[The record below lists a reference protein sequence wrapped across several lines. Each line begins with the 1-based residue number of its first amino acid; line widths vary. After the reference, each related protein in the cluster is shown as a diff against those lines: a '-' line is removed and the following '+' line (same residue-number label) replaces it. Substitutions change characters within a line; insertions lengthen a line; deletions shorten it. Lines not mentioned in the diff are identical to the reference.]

1 MSAAG
6 EGAIGAGDLSDLG
19 DLRELRE
26 PNPRPSLLGGLP
38 RMLRDVRRHRHLVS
52 NFVQRDI
59 RLKYRK
65 SNLGYVWSLLEPL
78 LMTGVYVILF
88 SVIAGNP
95 KPLYPLWVAIGV
107 ITWGYFGK
115 ALNGSLTALTGHEGI
130 IKQVYFPRVLF
141 AITTVCSG
149 AVMALLSL
157 LVSIP
162 FLIYH
167 HIGPTFGLLMV
178 PAGLVLTGLFAMG
191 LGLAL
196 ACLNVVFRD
205 AEFIMR
211 FVVRAGFYLSP
222 VMWTFHM
229 VPKSRAT
236 VAILL
241 NPMSVPITL
250 VRNGIDGSSLGI
262 APGWIAYS
270 IAVCVGLFAVGVSIF
285 QRYEAG
291 VVKSL

>member
-6 EGAIGAGDLSDLG
+6 EGAIAGAASDLSDLV
-19 DLRELRE
+19 E
-26 PNPRPSLLGGLP
+26 PNPRPSLVGGLP

-59 RLKYRK
+59 RLKYRN
-65 SNLGYVWSLLEPL
+65 SNLGYFWSILEPL

-88 SVIAGNP
+88 TVIAGKP
-95 KPLYPLWVAIGV
+95 QPLYPLWVVIGV

-115 ALNGSLTALTGHEGI
+115 ALTGSLTALTGHEGI
-130 IKQVYFPRVLF
+130 IKQVYFPRALF
-141 AITTVCSG
+141 AVTTVCSG

-157 LVSIP
+157 LVSVP
-162 FLIYH
+162 FLVYH
-167 HIGPTFGLLMV
+167 RIPPTPELVLVPLGLLL
-178 PAGLVLTGLFAMG
+178 AALFAMG
-191 LGLAL
+191 LGLGL

-205 AEFIMR
+205 TEFIIR
-211 FVVRAGFYLSP
+211 FIVKAGFYLSP

-241 NPMSVPITL
+241 NPMSVPITM
-250 VRNGIDGSSLGI
+250 VRSGIDGSSLGI
-262 APGWIAYS
+262 GSGWVLYS
-270 IAVCVGLFAVGVSIF
+270 VAVCLVTFVIGVSVF
-285 QRYEAG
+285 QRHEAG

>member
-6 EGAIGAGDLSDLG
+6 ESALDGGPGLG
-19 DLRELRE
+19 ELAE
-26 PNPRPSLLGGLP
+26 PNPRPSLVGGLG
-38 RMLRDVRRHRHLVS
+38 RMVRDVRRHRHLVS
-52 NFVQRDI
+52 NFIQRDI
-59 RLKYRK
+59 RLKYRN
-65 SNLGYVWSLLEPL
+65 SSLGYFWSILEPL
-78 LMTGVYVILF
+78 LMTGVYVVLF
-88 SVIAGNP
+88 TVIAGKP
-95 KPLYPLWVAIGV
+95 EPLYPLWVVIGV
-107 ITWGYFGK
+107 ITWSFFGK
-115 ALNGSLTALTGHEGI
+115 ALTGSLTSLTGHEGI
-130 IKQVYFPRVLF
+130 IKQVYFPRALF
-141 AITTVCSG
+141 SVTTTGSG

-157 LVSIP
+157 LVAVP

-167 HIGPTFGLLMV
+167 RIPPTPALLLV
-178 PAGLVLTGLFAMG
+178 PAGLLLTGLLAMG

-236 VAILL
+236 DAILL
-241 NPMSVPITL
+241 NPMAVPITM
-250 VRNGIDGSSLGI
+250 VRNGIVASPLGI
-262 APGWIAYS
+262 SSGWIVYS
-270 IAVCVGLFAVGVSIF
+270 VAVCAAMFAVGVCIF